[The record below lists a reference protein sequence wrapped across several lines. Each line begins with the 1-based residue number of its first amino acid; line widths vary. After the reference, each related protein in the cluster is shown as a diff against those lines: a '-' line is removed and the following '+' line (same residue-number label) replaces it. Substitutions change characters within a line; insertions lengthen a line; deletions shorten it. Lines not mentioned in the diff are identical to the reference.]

1 MVAFAT
7 CTSDVVR
14 VAGGWLCDQVLAGWD
29 ATAVTMDHADQRSLR
44 ILGVRGF
51 DFEKAMS
58 RPTGGGCL
66 QAIVVDSEIYQADER
81 VRRMVRGA
89 AEAGRTDIRIW
100 GDVPDDFDGAGL
112 ITHRLS
118 AAARAFKAQALAAD
132 SADPRLVDTEEFRR
146 AALRR
151 LAAVLA
157 ARSAA

>member
-1 MVAFAT
+1 
-7 CTSDVVR
+7 VVR
-14 VAGGWLCDQVLAGWD
+14 VAGGWLCDQVLSGWD

-51 DFEKAMS
+51 DFERAMA

-66 QAIVVDSEIYQADER
+66 QAIVVDSKIYQTDER

-89 AEAGRTDIRIW
+89 FEVGRTDIRIW
-100 GDVPDDFDGAGL
+100 GDDLPDDFDGAGL

-118 AAARAFKAQALAAD
+118 AAALAFKAQALAAD
-132 SADPRLVDTEEFRR
+132 SADAQPVDTEEFQR

-151 LAAVLA
+151 LAAVL
-157 ARSAA
+157 RHV